1 MFMVMFVLD
10 DTDRLDDLLKA
21 WEAAGVRGATILDS
35 TGIHRRLGR
44 VPMRFFYSSSSEE
57 AANQTLFAIVADEQ
71 QATACLRAAEALFGD
86 LNEPNTGVF
95 AAWPLALVKGVPLAD
110 KREG

>member
-21 WEAAGVRGATILDS
+21 WEEVGVRGATIVDS

-44 VPMRFFYSSSSEE
+44 VPMRFLYGSANEE

-71 QATACLRAAEALFGD
+71 QAVACLQAAEALFGD
-86 LNEPNTGVF
+86 LNGPNTGVF
-95 AAWPLALVKGVPLAD
+95 AAWPLAFVKGLSSFEN
-110 KREG
+110 REG